1 MPVLTIDRA
10 QGVDADIVIISCT
23 KQTAEKGLLLTDIKR
38 LNVAITRAKKKL
50 VIVGT
55 RKYLEEV
62 RPLSEII
69 GVMIE
74 KGFGTEVCSFDD

>member
-1 MPVLTIDRA
+1 ML
-10 QGVDADIVIISCT
+10 S
-23 KQTAEKGLLLTDIKR
+23 DIKR

-62 RPLSEII
+62 HPLSDII
-69 GVMIE
+69 GFIVE
-74 KGFGTEVCSFDD
+74 KGFRTEVCSFDDQMRSYLPKGISL